1 MFFFVASFSMIVGIL
16 TGKTT
21 RNSVNIVM
29 RENDVNYWTIT
40 PLSTP
45 AVLSTLSHWLH
56 DYDISTGEATSIME
70 MMSWQEMVSINDQ
83 PGFHLSAG
91 LCYLN
96 TVRAIVQFQTVHS
109 DKKNLLI
116 LNESDNILEAIPI
129 TIRAIATNKNEDIAL
144 KILLDIF
151 NNINNGPIL
160 SRSDNGS
167 LTVCFNEYIQYN
179 WQRLKLQPRVY
190 LDVLYNNIK

>member
-1 MFFFVASFSMIVGIL
+1 MFFWVACFAMNVGRF
-16 TGKTT
+16 TGRINRTPV
-21 RNSVNIVM
+21 SVIM
-29 RENDVNYWTIT
+29 KENDVNYWTIA

-56 DYDISTGEATSIME
+56 DYDRNTGESTSIME
-70 MMSWQEMVSINDQ
+70 MMGWQEMVSINDQ
-83 PGFHLSAG
+83 PGFHLSVG

-116 LNESDNILEAIPI
+116 LNENDNILDAVPI

-144 KILLDIF
+144 NILMDIF
-151 NNINNGPIL
+151 HNINNGPIL
-160 SRSDNGS
+160 SRADNGS
-167 LTVCFNEYIQYN
+167 LIVGYSGYIQFN

-190 LDVLYNNIK
+190 LDVLYHTSK